1 MFKMYILVRKDL
13 DKQFFGTS
21 YKFVQGM
28 HVAAEYVRLYP
39 DTEWDNG
46 YMICLEIKDLP
57 ELEDWGLKLWAEGIP
72 FASFNEPDIG
82 DRLIGYTKVAD
93 KWTTIACVVD
103 DEESIF
109 NGLQLLYE

>member
-1 MFKMYILVRKDL
+1 MLKMYILIRKDL
-13 DKQFFGTS
+13 DNQYFGTS

-28 HVAAEYVRLYP
+28 HVAAEYVKLFP

-46 YMICLEIKDLP
+46 YMICLGVKDLL
-57 ELEDWGLKLWAEGIP
+57 ELEELGLKCWAEGHP

-82 DRLIGYTKVAD
+82 DRLMGYTKIAD

-103 DEESIF
+103 DEESPF
-109 NGLQLLYE
+109 KGLKLLYG